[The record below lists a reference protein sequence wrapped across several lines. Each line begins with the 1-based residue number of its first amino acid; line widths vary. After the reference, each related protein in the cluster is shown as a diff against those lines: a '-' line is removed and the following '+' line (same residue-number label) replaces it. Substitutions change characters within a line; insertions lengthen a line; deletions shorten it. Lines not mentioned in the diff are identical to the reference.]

1 MGYCSLKEQYTRE
14 MTKLYDNFDG
24 NIRMTSPEEM
34 DRYIEENLENTD
46 FSIVPEVVVSSEDNT
61 KEVTETEKAALKEK
75 EEVIIDL
82 SKEVKALRE
91 EKNLTVKERIAE
103 AEKFKESDKEHYK
116 ELREKAKET
125 ETVNN
130 KLSHGRYVVE
140 SKLSDLISQGCK
152 DSELIESTTQTY
164 MRLFEEDDFQINE
177 DKV

>member
-34 DRYIEENLENTD
+34 DRYIEENLENIH

-61 KEVTETEKAALKEK
+61 KEVTETEKVALKEK

-91 EKNLTVKERIAE
+91 EKNLTARRGSQKLKSSRNRTRNITKNSVRK
-103 AEKFKESDKEHYK
+103 
-116 ELREKAKET
+116 LR
-125 ETVNN
+125 
-130 KLSHGRYVVE
+130 KL
-140 SKLSDLISQGCK
+140 KQ
-152 DSELIESTTQTY
+152 
-164 MRLFEEDDFQINE
+164 
-177 DKV
+177 